1 MDQYAK
7 AIVAAVMAGLG
18 ALGTALADG
27 SATATEWVVVA
38 SSVVA
43 ALALVWG
50 VPNAPAP
57 VATAAHAWP
66 GVQPTAPLPA
76 APATFAGGLV
86 TTPGTVV
93 SPPPPM
99 ASASAARAYRGA
111 GPLPPAPAA
120 DPGLPTT

>member
-27 SATATEWVVVA
+27 SVTATEWVVVA
-38 SSVVA
+38 SSVFA

-57 VATAAHAWP
+57 VTTAAHSWP

-76 APATFAGGLV
+76 APTTFAPGGLV
-86 TTPGTVV
+86 VAPLLTPT
-93 SPPPPM
+93 PKP
-99 ASASAARAYRGA
+99 
-111 GPLPPAPAA
+111 
-120 DPGLPTT
+120 